1 MTIDDLGNLGDAISG
16 LVAVVLGIVALLG
29 SRSAWADWRARQQ
42 AEKELAEEQTKEL
55 RLNRERTMRGWM
67 PGGTQVYGVQLV
79 TEPAELSQ
87 ALDELKDGRPS
98 DYVLLR
104 VSESEAGNVNRAY
117 SLRQMVMSQGY
128 VAQAPSTAEYE
139 ALQRGRELTSGK

>member
-1 MTIDDLGNLGDAISG
+1 MTIDDLGSLGDAVSG
-16 LVAVVLGIVALLG
+16 LIAVVLGVIALLG

-42 AEKELAEEQTKEL
+42 AEKEHAEEQTKEL

-67 PGGTQVYGVQLV
+67 HGGTQVYGVQLV

-87 ALDELKDGRPS
+87 AVDELEDGGPS

-104 VSESEAGNVNRAY
+104 VSESETGNVNRAY
-117 SLRQMVMSQGY
+117 SLRQMVVSQGY
-128 VAQAPSTAEYE
+128 IAQAPSTAEYE
-139 ALQRGRELTSGK
+139 ALQRGRELTSN

>member
-1 MTIDDLGNLGDAISG
+1 MTIDDLGSLGDAVSG
-16 LVAVVLGIVALLG
+16 LIAVVLGVIALLG

-42 AEKELAEEQTKEL
+42 AEKEHAEEQTKEL

-67 PGGTQVYGVQLV
+67 HGGTQVYGVQLV

-87 ALDELKDGRPS
+87 AVDELKDGGPS

-104 VSESEAGNVNRAY
+104 VSESETGNVNRAY
-117 SLRQMVMSQGY
+117 SLRQMVVSQGY
-128 VAQAPSTAEYE
+128 IAQAPSTAEYE
-139 ALQRGRELTSGK
+139 ALQRGRELTSD